1 MSSSQ
6 FFLPRWTR
14 VLRRQNFQ
22 SDNIDNT
29 HNSNNIEDIINT
41 SIISNSV
48 ECYACTQVGVPAF
61 HSTSCDGAHQPQWE
75 VSAGSSLIP
84 ISIQSRRVSLA
95 TSQPAPSAPYFTP
108 ATSAS
113 RAGTTHSS

>member
-6 FFLPRWTR
+6 FFVPRWTR

-29 HNSNNIEDIINT
+29 HNSNNIENIINT
-41 SIISNSV
+41 PIISNSV
-48 ECYACTQVGVPAF
+48 ESYACTQVGVPAF

-84 ISIQSRRVSLA
+84 IQSRRVSLA
-95 TSQPAPSAPYFTP
+95 TSQPAPSAPYLTP
-108 ATSAS
+108 AASAFS
-113 RAGTTHSS
+113 AGTTRSS